1 MPMGTDKRRI
11 HQPAPAKGKR
21 FGSLGGRVYAAL
33 KKDIIVGVFS
43 SGEPLSEKVLAS
55 RYGGS
60 RTPLREAAV
69 RLQQENLLKI
79 IPKKGYFIAHMSVHE
94 LNQLYEYRAW
104 IEGVCAEIAA
114 KIIVDPDQ
122 LLELEKLAS
131 VQYDDREG
139 YFRFIEADT
148 AFHLGIAKLTG
159 NSLLVKAVADIRVH
173 MERLMYAASSVAPFG
188 QVTSREH
195 RSIVAAVRN
204 RNAKLA
210 RQLVHRHILG
220 AKENILK
227 LAGGRSRL

>member
-1 MPMGTDKRRI
+1 
-11 HQPAPAKGKR
+11 
-21 FGSLGGRVYAAL
+21 
-33 KKDIIVGVFS
+33 VFP
-43 SGEPLSEKVLAS
+43 SGEPLTEKVLAS

-69 RLQQENLLKI
+69 RLQQENLLRI

-94 LNQLYEYRAW
+94 LNELYEFRAW

-114 KIIVDPDQ
+114 RTGSDPDQ
-122 LLELEKLAS
+122 LDNLERLAG
-131 VQYDDREG
+131 VQYDNREG

-159 NSLLVKAVADIRVH
+159 NSMLVKAVADIRVH
-173 MERLMYAASSVAPFG
+173 MERLMYAASSVAPYS
-188 QVTSREH
+188 QITSQEH
-195 RSIVAAVRN
+195 RSIIAAIRN

-210 RQLVHRHILG
+210 RKLVHSHILD

-227 LAGGRSRL
+227 LAGGTSRL

>member
-1 MPMGTDKRRI
+1 MGADKRTI
-11 HQPAPAKGKR
+11 HKPAAAKRKR
-21 FGSLGGRVYAAL
+21 FASLGGRVYAAL
-33 KKDIIVGVFS
+33 KKDIIVGAFP
-43 SGEPLSEKVLAS
+43 SGEPLTEKVLAS

-94 LNQLYEYRAW
+94 LNELYEFRAW

-114 KIIVDPDQ
+114 RANSDPDQ
-122 LLELEKLAS
+122 LDALEKLAC
-131 VQYDDREG
+131 VQYDNREG

-159 NSLLVKAVADIRVH
+159 NSMLVKAVADIRVH
-173 MERLMYAASSVAPFG
+173 MERLMYAASSVAPYS
-188 QVTSREH
+188 QVTSQEH
-195 RSIVAAVRN
+195 RSIIAAIRN

-210 RQLVHRHILG
+210 RKLVHSHILD